1 MKSRILSRPGGAPIP
16 WRQRGFGLI
25 ELIIA
30 VFIGLFLLGGLAVVL
45 QMTSN
50 IFGSQTGLSLLQD
63 EERLG
68 MNLLTN
74 VIEHAGYFPA
84 PVPNPGNQQ
93 AMNISRANAFPASS
107 VQLTSSYAATLSAG
121 QYLAGCNA
129 SITGCSPAVSG
140 TDILAV
146 VYVAS
151 ASNASYGDNIESC
164 NGDTNSSSNPVTY
177 ANIISVQNNVDGT
190 SSLACQVNSNTVQPL
205 VTGVTGL
212 SVVWGVDNQGDGS
225 VHAYIPTANMSAA
238 NWLQVLSVQPTLS
251 FTNPLASTPCT
262 PPGTP
267 QPCTI
272 SFTRT
277 INLLNL
283 S

>member
-93 AMNISRANAFPASS
+93 AMNISRANALVEYRFTPT
-107 VQLTSSYAATLSAG
+107 VGVFAG
-121 QYLAGCNA
+121 YDWFKIDAKR
-129 SITGCSPAVSG
+129 
-140 TDILAV
+140 
-146 VYVAS
+146 
-151 ASNASYGDNIESC
+151 
-164 NGDTNSSSNPVTY
+164 NGG
-177 ANIISVQNNVDGT
+177 DGT
-190 SSLACQVNSNTVQPL
+190 IGLDQRF
-205 VTGVTGL
+205 TGPMA
-212 SVVWGVDNQGDGS
+212 GV
-225 VHAYIPTANMSAA
+225 
-238 NWLQVLSVQPTLS
+238 S
-251 FTNPLASTPCT
+251 FT
-262 PPGTP
+262 
-267 QPCTI
+267 
-272 SFTRT
+272 F
-277 INLLNL
+277 
-283 S
+283 

>member
-1 MKSRILSRPGGAPIP
+1 MTSRTYSLPTDAPTSR
-16 WRQRGFGLI
+16 RQRGFGLI
-25 ELIIA
+25 EFMIA
-30 VFIGLFLLGGLAVVL
+30 VFIGLFLLGGLALVL

-68 MNLLTN
+68 MNLLTT

-84 PVPNPGNQQ
+84 PIPNPGNQQ
-93 AMNISRANAFPASS
+93 AMNISRATAFPASS

-121 QYLAGCNA
+121 QYLTGCNA

-140 TDILAV
+140 SDIISV

-151 ASNASYGDNIESC
+151 ASNANYGDNIESC
-164 NGDTNSSSNPVTY
+164 NGDTNSGSSTVTY
-177 ANIISVQNNVDGT
+177 ANIISLQNNVDGT
-190 SSLACQVNSNTVQPL
+190 TSLACQVNSNTVQSL
-205 VTGVTGL
+205 VTGVTGFT
-212 SVVWGVDNQGDGS
+212 VVWGVDNQGDGS
-225 VHAYIPTANMSAA
+225 VHAYIPTANMSAT

-262 PPGTP
+262 PPGSP